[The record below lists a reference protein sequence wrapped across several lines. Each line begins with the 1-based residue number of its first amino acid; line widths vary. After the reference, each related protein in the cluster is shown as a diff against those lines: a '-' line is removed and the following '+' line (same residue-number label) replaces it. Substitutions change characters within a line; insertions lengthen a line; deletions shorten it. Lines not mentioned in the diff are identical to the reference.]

1 MIIEN
6 MSNSTWTKGKA
17 GVHVQGYMAMGKDI
31 WVRAYGYGHMGKG
44 IRVWVHGQGHMG
56 NGK

>member
-1 MIIEN
+1 

-44 IRVWVHGQGHMG
+44 IRVWVHGQGHMD